1 MSSIQTR
8 ILGTDNII
16 LYLFSSR
23 DFFFWNISNIL
34 SERKTFKLLKIV

>member
-1 MSSIQTR
+1 MSSIQTWV
-8 ILGTDNII
+8 LGPDNII

-23 DFFFWNISNIL
+23 EFFFGNISNNL